1 MIEVK
6 NIFKSFGDHKVID
19 DVSFVF
25 EQGKTNLIIGESGS
39 GKTTIMKLMVGLHEI
54 DSGEILYDGQNF
66 PVLGVQEKQEVRK
79 KIGMLFQGGAL
90 FDSQTLEENV
100 RFPLDM
106 FTEMSKEE
114 KLDRVNFCL
123 EKVQLTGKNKLYPGE
138 LSGGMKKRAALARAI
153 ANSPQYLFCD
163 EPNSGLDPK
172 TSIVIDNLIQSLTH
186 EFNITTIVITHD
198 MNSVVEIGEKILYI
212 YKGKPWWTG
221 NSKDILKTTNP
232 ELVDFVFASG
242 FMKEVF
248 NAVKNK

>member
-1 MIEVK
+1 MIEIK
-6 NIFKSFGDHKVID
+6 NISKSFGNNTVID

-39 GKTTIMKLMVGLHEI
+39 GKTTIMKLMVGLHEV
-54 DSGEILYDGQNF
+54 DSGEILYDGLNF
-66 PVLGVQEKQEVRK
+66 PTLGVKEKQEVRK

-90 FDSQTLEENV
+90 FDSQTLEENIQ
-100 RFPLDM
+100 FPLDM
-106 FTEMSKEE
+106 FTTMTIAE
-114 KLDRVNFCL
+114 KSDRVNFCL
-123 EKVQLTGKNKLYPGE
+123 EKVQLSGKNKLYPGE

-198 MNSVVEIGEKILYI
+198 MNSVVEIGQNILYI
-212 YKGKPWWTG
+212 YKGKHWWTG
-221 NSKDILKTTNP
+221 NSQDILKTTNP

-248 NAVKNK
+248 NAVNKK

>member
-1 MIEVK
+1 MIEIK
-6 NIFKSFGDHKVID
+6 NIYKSFGDNKVID

-54 DSGEILYDGQNF
+54 DSGEILYDGLNF
-66 PVLGVQEKQEVRK
+66 PTLGVKEKQEVRK

-106 FTEMSKEE
+106 FTTMSKEE

-123 EKVQLTGKNKLYPGE
+123 EKVQLTNKNKLYPGE

-198 MNSVVEIGEKILYI
+198 MNSVVEIGQKILYI
-212 YKGKPWWTG
+212 YKGKHWWTG
-221 NSKDILKTTNP
+221 NSQDILKTTNP

-248 NAVKNK
+248 NAVNKK